1 MAESSTTAPRADATA
16 PLPDAG
22 ARLAALTEH
31 ERTLLVEAGAG
42 SGKTALMA
50 GRVALVIA
58 AGVPPKEIVAI
69 TFTEAAAAELLE
81 RIEKFVG
88 NLLDGAIPAEL
99 QDALPEGLTPEQR
112 TGLGA
117 GAAALD
123 EITCTTI
130 HGFCQQLVKPYP
142 VEAGIDPG
150 AAIIDPAAAE
160 IAYQDLVEAW
170 LSARFG
176 RDRGAEGLGRM
187 PPVEGAGSE
196 EDFFTELLLK
206 APDATLDLIN
216 KTAAFLKHHRTAG
229 LGAQTV
235 DQATLADLARSVDE
249 MVTWYNG
256 CGVAETTTGELV
268 EDLQRVAALGREA
281 ATEPLSGRRI
291 ADLLFHLAPE
301 ACKKDETAFKQWGRK
316 GKWKDA
322 AKAAGQSTAQGEQL
336 STAGETH
343 YRACEAAYES
353 FCAAIGTLA
362 FQRFVAEFDALRSLY
377 SDYKRDAALLDFDDL
392 LHLARNLL
400 TNNEAVRHAL
410 ANRYRRILVDEF
422 QDTDPLQAEI
432 LWRLAG
438 DGDATAP
445 WHEQVIRPGGLFLVG
460 DPKQAIYRFRGADVE
475 TYLAA
480 KQALA
485 AHDPDA
491 VLEITANFR
500 SQPGV
505 LTFVNTH
512 FSSILNSAPGQPGF
526 AALAAVRP
534 QGDKPSVAAFDIA
547 IGDEHRNTK
556 GSLAVDLVRREEASV
571 IADIVNDLI
580 GTFPVWDRG
589 LKALR
594 PAKAGDVALLAP
606 TGTSLWIYERAL
618 DARGIPI
625 ATQAGKGFFRR
636 QEVQDLI
643 AVARSIAD
651 RRDTLAFG
659 ALLRG
664 PLVGL
669 SDEAIADELEA
680 LRTIGDGPHRLH
692 LWTDLTHISNPIL
705 SQALTVLQNLA
716 RKVRR
721 VTPYQLMAEAVEEL
735 QVRPILKAR
744 HPHGAERALANVEL
758 LLEMARAYPARGM
771 VDFSRAL
778 WQRWDDGDA
787 QGEGRPDAEE
797 NAVSIT
803 TMHSAK
809 GLEWPVVIPINSTT
823 KLWSDASF
831 LYRREDDSVHF
842 RVFGYPSADY
852 NVVAQAEQAELIRE
866 RVRLWYV
873 ALTRARDLL
882 LLPRQSERIA
892 DDWFSLIALDLDG
905 TQALNLTGL
914 PAATPSNAAPV
925 GNNQDLATWQR
936 EAAAIAA
943 SERKIDWHQPSRHE
957 GTEAPL
963 EAGQEVFTDRESIP
977 ASAGKIAIQGG
988 RERGLVL
995 HKLMEE
1001 ILSSETSDDELALIS
1016 RVKVLL
1022 GQLGLEDHDDAAT
1035 GPSSA
1040 ELASTVRRTLALPEI
1055 AALRPRLESEFWIY
1069 AGTER
1074 DNVVTL
1080 TAGIADAVAFDASGC
1095 LELVIDWKSDINP
1108 GVAVVEQYRAQVRD
1122 YLAATGA
1129 ATGLIVFMTS
1139 GNIER
1144 VFGASTSTEPE
1155 PQERLKP

>member
-1 MAESSTTAPRADATA
+1 MTESSAAAPGADAAA

-22 ARLAALTEH
+22 GRLAALTEH

-50 GRVALVIA
+50 GRVALLIA
-58 AGVPPKEIVAI
+58 AGVAPKEIVAI

-88 NLLDGAIPAEL
+88 GLLDGAIPAEL

-112 TGLGA
+112 IGLRA

-130 HGFCQQLVKPYP
+130 HGFCQQLIKPYP

-160 IAYQDLVEAW
+160 IAYQDLMEAW

-176 RDRGAEGLGRM
+176 RDRGAEGLGRI
-187 PPVEGAGSE
+187 PPIEGAGGE

-216 KTAAFLKHHRTAG
+216 KTAAFLKLHRTAG

-235 DQATLADLARSVDE
+235 DRATLADLAQSVDE

-256 CGVAETTTGELV
+256 CGVAETTTGDLV
-268 EDLQRVAALGREA
+268 EDLQRVAALAREA
-281 ATEPLSGRRI
+281 AAEPLSGRRI
-291 ADLLFHLAPE
+291 ADLLFHTAPQ
-301 ACKKDETAFKQWGRK
+301 ACKKDDTAFKQWGRK

-343 YRACEAAYES
+343 YRACETAYES
-353 FCAAIGTLA
+353 FCAAIGALA
-362 FQRFVAEFDALRSLY
+362 FQRFVAEFGALRSLY
-377 SDYKRDAALLDFDDL
+377 ADYKRNAALLDFDDL
-392 LHLARNLL
+392 LHLARDLL
-400 TNNEAVRHAL
+400 TGNEALRQAL
-410 ANRYRRILVDEF
+410 ASRYRRILVDEF

-438 DGDATAP
+438 DGDSAAP
-445 WHEQVIRPGGLFLVG
+445 WHEQVIRPGALFLVG

-505 LTFVNTH
+505 LNFVNTH
-512 FSSILNSAPGQPGF
+512 FSSLLDSAQDQPGF
-526 AALAAVRP
+526 AALAPVRT
-534 QGDKPSVAAFDIA
+534 QGDRPSVAAFEIA
-547 IGDEHRNTK
+547 IDDQHRNAK
-556 GSLAVDLVRREEASV
+556 GNLAVDLVRREEASIV
-571 IADIVNDLI
+571 ADIVNGLI
-580 GTFPVWDRG
+580 GAYPVWDKG
-589 LKALR
+589 LKAFR
-594 PAKAGDVALLAP
+594 PAKAGDIALLAP

-618 DARGIPI
+618 ETRGIPI

-643 AVARSIAD
+643 AVARAIAD
-651 RRDTLAFG
+651 RRDTLALG

-669 SDEAIADELEA
+669 SEEAIADELEA
-680 LRTIGDGPHRLH
+680 LQSAGDGPHRLH
-692 LWTDLTHISNPIL
+692 LWTDLTRISNPIL
-705 SQALTVLQNLA
+705 KQALTVLQNLA

-721 VTPYQLMAEAVEEL
+721 ATPYQLMAEAVEEL

-744 HPHGAERALANVEL
+744 HPQGAERALANVEL
-758 LLEMARAYPARGM
+758 VLEMARAYAARGM
-771 VDFSRAL
+771 ADFSRAL

-787 QGEGRPDAEE
+787 QAEGRPDAEA

-831 LYRREDDSVHF
+831 LYRRQDDSVHF
-842 RVFGYPSADY
+842 RVFGFPSADY

-873 ALTRARDLL
+873 ALTRARDLM
-882 LLPRQSERIA
+882 LLPRQSERLA
-892 DDWFSLIALDLDG
+892 DDWFSLIALDLDAIA
-905 TQALNLTGL
+905 ALDLSGLTAAL
-914 PAATPSNAAPV
+914 PSGAAPV
-925 GNNQDLATWQR
+925 GNNQDLATWER
-936 EAAAIAA
+936 EAAVIAA

-957 GTEAPL
+957 GTEAPS
-963 EAGQEVFTDRESIP
+963 ESGQEVFAGIESFVESMP
-977 ASAGKIAIQGG
+977 ASAGEIAIQGG
-988 RERGLVL
+988 RERGLLL

-1001 ILSSETSDDELALIS
+1001 ILSGETSDDEPALIS
-1016 RVKVLL
+1016 RAEVLL
-1022 GQLGLEDHDDAAT
+1022 GQLGLEDNGDAAA

-1040 ELASTVRRTLALPEI
+1040 ELASTVRRTLTLPEI
-1055 AALRPRLESEFWIY
+1055 AELRPRLEPEFWIY
-1069 AGTER
+1069 AGTES
-1074 DNVVTL
+1074 DNLAAL
-1080 TAGIADAVAFDASGC
+1080 TAGIADAVAFDASGR
-1095 LELVIDWKSDINP
+1095 LELVIDWKSDVNP
-1108 GVAVVEQYRAQVRD
+1108 GDAVVEQYRDQVRD
-1122 YLAATGA
+1122 YLSATGA
-1129 ATGLIVFMTS
+1129 TKGMIVFMSS
-1139 GNIER
+1139 GRIER
-1144 VFGASTSTEPE
+1144 VPGA
-1155 PQERLKP
+1155 